1 MFGGM
6 TTYRARPGDGQKDD
20 VTLFREVLEIIF
32 KAPEWVH
39 WHQAPGA
46 GIEFN
51 AANFKIK
58 GLLRI
63 EKDEREWW
71 PYPVD
76 RQRLRTE
83 GPRPWRA
90 TSSTGISAR
99 VSPSGPQGSR

>member
-20 VTLFREVLEIIF
+20 ATLFREMLEIVF
-32 KAPEWVH
+32 KAPEWLH
-39 WHQAPGA
+39 WNQAPGE
-46 GIEFN
+46 GIEFTVPR
-51 AANFKIK
+51 FRIK

-63 EKDEREWW
+63 EKGEREWW

-83 GPRPWRA
+83 GPDA
-90 TSSTGISAR
+90 MAR
-99 VSPSGPQGSR
+99 DFLEGYEQARKP